1 MKAVWALRVLAG
13 LALVDA
19 QVPVFRSGVEAVRI
33 DVSVMNGANP
43 VTGLT
48 AANFVLIDRGVP
60 QVVDSVSVDTVPL
73 SIMLV
78 LDTSGSMS
86 GERMTD
92 LIAATRRLVQ
102 SLKQVDSTALLTFA
116 EPAELVVPMSRDR
129 APLLAALDRMKAA
142 GATSLYDALFLA
154 LQMRP
159 ETTDDRPVALV
170 FSDGRDTASWLSKSS
185 IADAIRRS
193 GVITHIVELEPV
205 QDQVRG
211 AGVNA
216 VSLILSELAEAG
228 GGRRWS
234 ATSSR
239 ELRELFAKVLDEL
252 RSRYLLTY
260 YPAGVTREG
269 WHDVKVTLKAA
280 GGEVIARPGYFV
292 APPQLKQ

>member
-1 MKAVWALRVLAG
+1 MKALWAPSVLAG

-19 QVPVFRSGVEAVRI
+19 QAPVFRSGVEAVRV
-33 DVSVMNGANP
+33 DVSVMNGTNP
-43 VTGLT
+43 VPGLT

-60 QVVDSVSVDTVPL
+60 QVVDHVSVDTVPL
-73 SIMLV
+73 SLMLV

-102 SLKQVDSTALLTFA
+102 SLKPVDSTALLTFA

-129 APLLAALDRMKAA
+129 APLLAALDGMKAA
-142 GATSLYDALFLA
+142 GATSLYDGLFLA

-159 ETTDDRPVALV
+159 EATDDRPVALV
-170 FSDGRDTASWLSKSS
+170 FSDGRDNVSWLSKSS
-185 IADAIRRS
+185 VAEAIRRS
-193 GVITHIVELEPV
+193 GVITHIVELE

-239 ELRELFAKVLDEL
+239 DLRELFAKVLDEL

-260 YPAGVTREG
+260 YPTGVTREG
-269 WHDVKVTLKAA
+269 WHDVKVTLKGA
-280 GGEVIARPGYFV
+280 GGDVIARPGYFV
-292 APPQLKQ
+292 ATPQ

>member
-1 MKAVWALRVLAG
+1 MKALWALSVLAG

-19 QVPVFRSGVEAVRI
+19 QAPVFRSGVEAVRV
-33 DVSVMNGANP
+33 DVSVMNGVNP
-43 VTGLT
+43 VLGLT
-48 AANFVLIDRGVP
+48 AANFVLIDRGVR
-60 QVVDSVSVDTVPL
+60 QVVDRVSVDTVPL

-102 SLKQVDSTALLTFA
+102 SLKPVDSAALLTFA

-129 APLLAALDRMKAA
+129 GSLVEALDGMKAA
-142 GATSLYDALFLA
+142 GATSLYDGLFLA

-159 ETTDDRPVALV
+159 ETTDDRPVVLV

-193 GVITHIVELEPV
+193 GVITHLVELVEEE
-205 QDQVRG
+205 QVRG
-211 AGVNA
+211 AGANG
-216 VSLILSELAEAG
+216 VSLILSDLAEAG

-239 ELRELFAKVLDEL
+239 DLRELFAKVLDEL

-260 YPAGVTREG
+260 YPTGVTREG
-269 WHDVKVTLKAA
+269 WHDVKVTLKGAR
-280 GGEVIARPGYFV
+280 GEVIARPGYFV
-292 APPQLKQ
+292 APQ